1 MLLELG
7 LAASAVGIGWC
18 FFTPPVSKNWV
29 PLANCEQASVSS
41 YAAAAKRTGIRL
53 MIRRDCPIDAPAG
66 RLACAGMAGIWIHK
80 EDADKE
86 RALMDAY
93 FNGEIK
99 RTRQNPWN
107 CNV

>member
-1 MLLELG
+1 
-7 LAASAVGIGWC
+7 
-18 FFTPPVSKNWV
+18 
-29 PLANCEQASVSS
+29 
-41 YAAAAKRTGIRL
+41 
-53 MIRRDCPIDAPAG
+53 
-66 RLACAGMAGIWIHK
+66 MAGIWIHK